1 MVKGPASEKRMA
13 QVVALL
19 ATLPVFPPASDDT
32 ALAGTGDGSE
42 YAEGPIQVS
51 GSDPYDLDYEDDGI
65 ACEEG

>member
-1 MVKGPASEKRMA
+1 MA